1 MSDEAAV
8 ADSGQDTSD
17 QGGFDID
24 QASSDLAG
32 DLFPAFEKAASDDAE
47 DTSADAITEPA
58 DTKQATEPPKDGA
71 AADDATKA
79 DVTAKPVPKT
89 WPKEMHEHWGKTP
102 KEVQD
107 YWEVRE
113 KQMLDGLEQ

>member
-8 ADSGQDTSD
+8 ADSGQDTGD

-24 QASSDLAG
+24 QASNDLAG
-32 DLFPAFEKAASDDAE
+32 DLFPASEREASDDAE
-47 DTSADAITEPA
+47 DAGTNAITEPA
-58 DTKQATEPPKDGA
+58 DTEQATEPPKDGA

-89 WPKEMHEHWGKTP
+89 WPKEMHEHWSKTP

-107 YWEVRE
+107 YWAQYR
-113 KQMLDGLEQ
+113 D